1 MRIFAADIGG
11 TYSRFGLF
19 ETESSAAGLH
29 CLAEARISSSV
40 PTFGALLDRLSSTCA
55 GLSPDMADAAA
66 LAVAGPVHDR
76 DSIQLTNLPFAVNTA
91 ELRRRAP
98 GIRAAL
104 LNDFEAQALA
114 CLTPVMARASIMA
127 GTASPPEN
135 ADESNTGPAVFCFPV
150 SGRHSPCALIGAG
163 TGLGMA
169 ILTPDTS
176 EPGGARVLAS
186 EGGHAA
192 FAFADA
198 AERAFGDFT
207 AARKGLAYARGE
219 DVLSGSGLALLHEF
233 LTGRMLEPAG
243 ITADPG
249 FADSGTCLQFA
260 RFYGRACRH
269 LALTCLPSDLV
280 ITGGIAARCPSLARH
295 TAFRE
300 EFLNAPGRHRSLL
313 EGVRI
318 WLNTDQNSGL
328 WGAALAGLRSCGAAS
343 GELR

>member
-19 ETESSAAGLH
+19 ETEGSAAGLR
-29 CLAEARISSSV
+29 CLTEARIPSSV
-40 PTFGALLDRLSSTCA
+40 PTFAALLDRLSSTYA

-66 LAVAGPVHDR
+66 LAVAGPVHGR
-76 DSIQLTNLPFAVNTA
+76 DSIQLTNLPFAVDTT
-91 ELRRRAP
+91 ELRSRAP
-98 GIRAAL
+98 GIRAVL

-114 CLTPVMARASIMA
+114 CLTPVIS
-127 GTASPPEN
+127 TASFLDGTVSPSEN
-135 ADESNTGPAVFCFPV
+135 VDAGSAESAVFRFPV

-169 ILTPDTS
+169 ILTPDRS

-198 AERAFGDFT
+198 GERAFGDFT
-207 AARKGLAYARGE
+207 AARKGLAYVRGE
-219 DVLSGSGLALLHEF
+219 DLLSGSGLALLHEF

-243 ITADPG
+243 ITAEPG
-249 FADSGTCLQFA
+249 FADSGTCAQFA

-280 ITGGIAARCPSLARH
+280 ITGGLAARCPSLARH

-300 EFLNAPGRHRSLL
+300 EFLNAPGRLRSLL

-318 WLNTDQNSGL
+318 WLNMDQNSGL
-328 WGAALAGLRSCGAAS
+328 WGAALAGLAF
-343 GELR
+343 LRGNRR